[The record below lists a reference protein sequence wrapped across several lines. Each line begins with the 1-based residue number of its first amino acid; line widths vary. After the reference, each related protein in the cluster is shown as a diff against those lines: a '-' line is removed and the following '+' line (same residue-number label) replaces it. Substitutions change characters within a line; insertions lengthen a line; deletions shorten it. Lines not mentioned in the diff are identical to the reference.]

1 MQFQQELANYIRAG
15 YPLLYI
21 NALEPERAISS
32 IEKVCASIDKESGG
46 LSCHVWKV
54 TDGFD
59 RSGESEDPDD
69 IFDYINK
76 RQPDRAVSI
85 LCNYHSYIGE
95 NPNPVLIQRFMDSY
109 FLWKGKAVPRTV
121 IILSPLY
128 KLAPELDRF
137 FQTLTYSLPDTDQI
151 TSIVDTL
158 AEGYKDLFTW
168 ESERHRDRVIANAS
182 GMTEDEIESS
192 LALSVVKT
200 NVETGKPSI
209 DADVVMEE
217 KAKILSKSGFLEY
230 WPYPEDLSSVGG
242 LNNLKKWLSEREKA
256 VFSPKAKEF
265 GLPQPKG
272 LFLLGLPGTGKSLSA
287 KCLSKE
293 WGLPLIRFDMGKVFG
308 SLVGES
314 EERMRMVLHQIESLA
329 QAAVW
334 IDEIETGMAGAESSG
349 SMDSGV
355 TKRVFGQLLTWMEER
370 PKDKLIYII
379 ATANEALSLPAALL
393 RRFDSMFWVDL
404 PTETDRAEIL
414 RIHLGKNNQ
423 MSEDV
428 ETSMGRLCEVTR
440 GFSGA
445 EIENVVHSAMFKAF
459 NDDVEKVTPAHLED
473 AALTITPIAK
483 LRRED
488 IEASR
493 MWAKERCQFAQDD
506 EPVNLDS
513 LHQDRVRMIQS
524 RSINLN

>member
-1 MQFQQELANYIRAG
+1 MQFQEELSNYLRAG

-21 NALEPERAISS
+21 TALEPERAMSS
-32 IEKVCASIDKESGG
+32 IEKVCSSINGG
-46 LSCHVWKV
+46 VSCHQWKV
-54 TDGFD
+54 TTGWDL
-59 RSGESEDPDD
+59 SGEGDDPDEV
-69 IFDYINK
+69 FEYIDK
-76 RQPDRAVSI
+76 RQSINSVSI

-109 FLWKGKAVPRTV
+109 FTWKAKETHRTV
-121 IILSPLY
+121 IILSPMF
-128 KLAPELDRF
+128 KLAPELERF
-137 FQTLTYSLPDTDQI
+137 FQTMTYSLPNTEQI
-151 TSIVDTL
+151 TATVDTL
-158 AEGYKDLFTW
+158 ADGYKDLFSW
-168 ESERHRDRVIANAS
+168 ESEKHRDRVIANAS

-200 NVETGKPSI
+200 HAETGKPSI

-314 EERMRMVLHQIESLA
+314 EERMRMVLDQIESLA
-329 QAAVW
+329 PAAVW
-334 IDEIETGMAGAESSG
+334 IDEIEKGMAGAESSG
-349 SMDSGV
+349 TMDSGV

-393 RRFDSMFWVDL
+393 RRFDSLFWVDL
-404 PTETDRAEIL
+404 PTEKDRAEIL

-493 MWAKERCQFAQDD
+493 MWAKERCQFASED
-506 EPVNLDS
+506 EPVSLDS
-513 LHQDRVRMIQS
+513 LHQDRIRMIQS

>member
-1 MQFQQELANYIRAG
+1 MQFQQELSNYIRAG
-15 YPLLYI
+15 YPLLYVT
-21 NALEPERAISS
+21 ALEPERAMTS
-32 IEKVCASIDKESGG
+32 IEKVCESIEGG
-46 LSCHVWKV
+46 ISCHQWKV
-54 TDGFD
+54 TSGWDLSNEGDDPDEVFD
-59 RSGESEDPDD
+59 RIG
-69 IFDYINK
+69 
-76 RQPDRAVSI
+76 RQANNSVSI

-95 NPNPVLIQRFMDSY
+95 NPNPVLLQRFMDSY
-109 FLWKGKAVPRTV
+109 FTWKAQETHRTV
-121 IILSPLY
+121 IILSPMF
-128 KLAPELDRF
+128 KLAPELERF
-137 FQTLTYSLPDTDQI
+137 FQTLTYSLPDTERI

-158 AEGYKDLFTW
+158 ADGYKELFTW
-168 ESERHRDRVIANAS
+168 ESEKHRDRVIANAS

-200 NVETGKPSI
+200 NGETGKPSI

-242 LNNLKKWLSEREKA
+242 LNNLKTWLAEREKA
-256 VFSPKAKEF
+256 IFSPKAKEF

-272 LFLLGLPGTGKSLSA
+272 LFLLGLPGTGKSLAA

-293 WGLPLIRFDMGKVFG
+293 WGLPLVRFDMGKVFG

-314 EERMRMVLHQIESLA
+314 EGRMRMVLDQIESLA
-329 QAAVW
+329 PAAVW
-334 IDEIETGMAGAESSG
+334 IDEIEKGMAGAESSG
-349 SMDSGV
+349 TMDSGV

-393 RRFDSMFWVDL
+393 RRFDALFWVDL
-404 PTETDRAEIL
+404 PSEADRAEIL
-414 RIHLGKNNQ
+414 RIHLSKNNQ
-423 MSEDV
+423 MSEEV
-428 ETSMGRLCEVTR
+428 ESSMGRLCEVTR

-445 EIENVVHSAMFKAF
+445 EIESTVHAAMFKAF
-459 NDDVEKVTPAHLED
+459 NDDSEKVTPAHLED

-488 IEASR
+488 IEISR
-493 MWAKERCQFAQDD
+493 MWAKERCQFAQDA
-506 EPVNLDS
+506 ELVNLES

>member
-1 MQFQQELANYIRAG
+1 MQFQDDLASYIRAG

-21 NALEPERAISS
+21 SALEPERAISS
-32 IEKVCASIDKESGG
+32 IEKVCASINGG
-46 LSCHVWKV
+46 LSCHLWKV
-54 TDGFD
+54 T
-59 RSGESEDPDD
+59 SGWDYTGSGDDPDE
-69 IFDYINK
+69 IFKYIDDMTRVNS
-76 RQPDRAVSI
+76 VSI

-95 NPNPVLIQRFMDSY
+95 NPNPVLIQQFMDSY
-109 FLWKGKAVPRTV
+109 FTWKATETHRTV
-121 IILSPLY
+121 IILSPMY
-128 KLAPELDRF
+128 KMAPELERF
-137 FQTLTYSLPDTDQI
+137 FQTLTYSLPDTPQI
-151 TSIVDTL
+151 TSIVDNL
-158 AEGYKDLFTW
+158 ADGYKDVFTW
-168 ESERHRDRVIANAS
+168 ESDRHRERVISNAA
-182 GMTEDEIESS
+182 GMTEDEIESA

-200 NVETGKPSI
+200 NSKDKKPSI

-230 WPYPEDLSSVGG
+230 WPYPDDLSSVGG
-242 LNNLKKWLSEREKA
+242 LNNLKTWLKEREKA
-256 VFSPKAKEF
+256 IFSPKAKEF

-272 LFLLGLPGTGKSLSA
+272 LFLLGLPGTGKSLAA

-314 EERMRMVLHQIESLA
+314 EERMRMVLDQMESLA
-329 QAAVW
+329 PAAVW
-334 IDEIETGMAGAESSG
+334 IDEIEKGMAGAESSG
-349 SMDSGV
+349 TMDSGV

-393 RRFDSMFWVDL
+393 RRFDTMFWVDL
-404 PTETDRAEIL
+404 PTEKDRAEIL
-414 RIHLGKNNQ
+414 RIHLNKNNQ
-423 MSEDV
+423 MSEEV
-428 ETSMGRLCEVTR
+428 EAAMGRLCEVTR

-445 EIENVVHSAMFKAF
+445 EIENVVHSSMFKAF
-459 NDDVEKVTPAHLED
+459 NADADKVTPAHLEA

-493 MWAKERCQFAQDD
+493 MWAKERCQFAQDE

-513 LHQDRVRMIQS
+513 LHQDRVRLVQS
-524 RSINLN
+524 RTISLN

>member
-1 MQFQQELANYIRAG
+1 MKFQEELTAYIRAG

-21 NALEPERAISS
+21 SALEPERAISS
-32 IEKVCASIDKESGG
+32 IEKACDSINGG

-54 TDGFD
+54 TNGWDNTN
-59 RSGESEDPDD
+59 SGDDPDEV
-69 IFDYINK
+69 FDYIDQRLTK
-76 RQPDRAVSI
+76 DSVSV
-85 LCNYHSYIGE
+85 LCNYHAYAGE

-109 FLWKGKAVPRTV
+109 FKWKTPDNHRTV
-121 IILSPLY
+121 IILSPMY
-128 KLAPELDRF
+128 KLAPELERF
-137 FQTLTYSLPDTDQI
+137 CQTLSYTLPEVDQI
-151 TSIVDTL
+151 ESLVDSFADL
-158 AEGYKDLFTW
+158 YKEQFTW
-168 ESERHRDRVIANAS
+168 ESDKHRESVISNAC
-182 GMTEDEIESS
+182 GMTANEVESA

-200 NVETGKPSI
+200 KMATDTPTIS
-209 DADVVMEE
+209 ADVVMEE

-242 LNNLKKWLSEREKA
+242 LGNLKSWLSEREKA
-256 VFSPKAKEF
+256 VFSEKAREF
-265 GLPQPKG
+265 GLPSPKG

-314 EERMRMVLHQIESLA
+314 EERMRMVLNQIESLA
-329 QAAVW
+329 PAAVW
-334 IDEIETGMAGAESSG
+334 IDEIEKGMAGAESSG
-349 SMDSGV
+349 TMDSGV

-393 RRFDSMFWVDL
+393 RRFDALFWVDL
-404 PTETDRAEIL
+404 PTEADRKEIL
-414 RIHLGKNNQ
+414 KIHLTKNNQ
-423 MSEDV
+423 MSDTIE
-428 ETSMGRLCEVTR
+428 ESMLRLCEVTR

-445 EIENVVHSAMFKAF
+445 EIENTVHTAMFKAF
-459 NDDVEKVTPAHLED
+459 NEDATKVTPAHLED

-493 MWAKERCQFAQDD
+493 LWAKDRCQFAQKE
-506 EPVNLDS
+506 EPVSLDS

>member
-1 MQFQQELANYIRAG
+1 MKFQEELTAYIRAG

-21 NALEPERAISS
+21 SALEPERAISS
-32 IEKVCASIDKESGG
+32 IEKACDSINGG

-54 TDGFD
+54 TTGWDGTN
-59 RSGESEDPDD
+59 SGDDPDEV
-69 IFDYINK
+69 FDYIDQ
-76 RQPDRAVSI
+76 RQSKDSVSV
-85 LCNYHSYIGE
+85 LCNYHAYAGE
-95 NPNPVLIQRFMDSY
+95 NPNPILIQRFMDSY
-109 FLWKGKAVPRTV
+109 FKWKTPENHRTV
-121 IILSPLY
+121 IILSPMY
-128 KLAPELDRF
+128 KLAPELERF
-137 FQTLTYSLPDTDQI
+137 CQTLSYTLPELDQI
-151 TSIVDTL
+151 ESLVDSFADL
-158 AEGYKDLFTW
+158 YKEQFTW
-168 ESERHRDRVIANAS
+168 ESDKHRESVISNAC
-182 GMTEDEIESS
+182 GMTANEVESA

-200 NVETGKPSI
+200 KMATDIPTIS
-209 DADVVMEE
+209 ADVVMEE

-242 LNNLKKWLSEREKA
+242 LGNLKSWLSEREKA
-256 VFSPKAKEF
+256 VFSEKAREF
-265 GLPQPKG
+265 GLPSPKG

-314 EERMRMVLHQIESLA
+314 EERMRMVLAQIESLA
-329 QAAVW
+329 PAAVW
-334 IDEIETGMAGAESSG
+334 IDEIEKGMAGAESSG
-349 SMDSGV
+349 TMDSGV

-393 RRFDSMFWVDL
+393 RRFDALFWVDL
-404 PTETDRAEIL
+404 PTESDRKEIL
-414 RIHLGKNNQ
+414 KIHLTKNNQ
-423 MSEDV
+423 MSDTIDE
-428 ETSMGRLCEVTR
+428 SMLRLCEITR

-445 EIENVVHSAMFKAF
+445 EIENVVHTAMFKAF
-459 NDDVEKVTPAHLED
+459 NEDATKVTPVHLEE

-493 MWAKERCQFAQDD
+493 LWAKDRCQFAQKD
-506 EPVNLDS
+506 EPVSLDS